1 YLDIDGDYRNE
12 FLSRTPFVGITS
24 PPVNVGPEGS
34 GSLMNWS
41 LRTRSYSA
49 FTQINWEFTSQLK
62 AILGA
67 RWTRDEKH
75 DVLQSDQ
82 IPLELGQDFLTPD
95 DPGLVSLLTYDN
107 QRKDS
112 FTSWKAGLDWTPLTD
127 VLVYASVTR
136 GQKAGGYSVPFFVSS
151 PDTLTF

>member
-1 YLDIDGDYRNE
+1 GTSAHITAKLGDITLFSITDYSHFKHDYREDTDLGPTRGEEYAARSSIGQISQELRAQFDGDQVQAIAGLYYLDIDGDYRNE

-75 DVLQSDQ
+75 D
-82 IPLELGQDFLTPD
+82 
-95 DPGLVSLLTYDN
+95 
-107 QRKDS
+107 
-112 FTSWKAGLDWTPLTD
+112 
-127 VLVYASVTR
+127 
-136 GQKAGGYSVPFFVSS
+136 
-151 PDTLTF
+151 